1 MTTES
6 AAPALFKPASLAPR
20 VVPATP
26 LLAALP
32 LDQPQAEKALSALLA
47 HVAKVQQQRE
57 ATDLLGEQDE
67 KVFLVVGL
75 KRAANREQ
83 HMPIRLSVRKNIIS
97 PAMTPT
103 DSRTPSYS
111 PLAHPVIDPK
121 QSPVTLFVKDPQR
134 TYKDLLETS
143 KIGFVHRVVGL
154 DKLRNKHKTFEAK
167 RLLLKQAE
175 LFLVDDRVV
184 GEVGKA
190 IGKTW
195 REAKKSVPSL
205 TIPHTDSRRL
215 SAEKSFISKFEKKM
229 QTSTTRRRV
238 LTQCWSTA
246 DNPYRYRWRARI

>member
-1 MTTES
+1 MNNEV
-6 AAPALFKPASLAPR
+6 AAPALFKPASVQPR
-20 VVPATP
+20 IVPATP
-26 LLAALP
+26 ALASLP
-32 LDQPQAEKALSALLA
+32 VDQAQSEKALSALLA
-47 HVAKVQQQRE
+47 HIAKVQTQRE

-83 HMPIRLSVRKNIIS
+83 HMPIRLSVEKKS
-97 PAMTPT
+97 PSLTTRRADPESTQN
-103 DSRTPSYS
+103 R

-143 KIGFVHRVVGL
+143 KISFVSRVVGL

-195 REAKKSVPSL
+195 REAKKFVPSFIL
-205 TIPHTDSRRL
+205 SVTTSCCLNVDCRRL
-215 SAEKSFISKFEKKM
+215 RNLRKRCKISPDVAE
-229 QTSTTRRRV
+229 
-238 LTQCWSTA
+238 C
-246 DNPYRYRWRARI
+246 